1 MLNPTAPLISI
12 EFFLVGGVFRSTAS
26 KVPREFF
33 NRSMKLESSMHN
45 GRSFGEKRKREV
57 GPLRTHLDPMGVPGG
72 QTAD

>member
-1 MLNPTAPLISI
+1 LAA
-12 EFFLVGGVFRSTAS
+12 FFGQPRRSAI
-26 KVPREFF
+26 PREFF

>member
-1 MLNPTAPLISI
+1 
-12 EFFLVGGVFRSTAS
+12 
-26 KVPREFF
+26 
-33 NRSMKLESSMHN
+33 MHN